1 MSTEVRSFMRDV
13 SFNFIKK
20 LTKKLFSA
28 FKMKAICNEMHLS
41 IDIATEKQQFTKEIL
56 LLSVIHLSIY
66 FCY

>member
-1 MSTEVRSFMRDV
+1 MSTKVTSLIEGIL
-13 SFNFIKK
+13 FNFIKK

-28 FKMKAICNEMHLS
+28 FKMKAICKEMHLS
-41 IDIATEKQQFTKEIL
+41 VDTATEKQQFTYEIL